1 MFGLSAD
8 TSTDRQS
15 FLSGLDGT
23 IRAGCFVALRLTN
36 PAELGATLETK
47 RAIFKFQRRSIN
59 CWISLSF
66 EYEPK
71 FDTLCSNG
79 CA

>member
-23 IRAGCFVALRLTN
+23 IRAGCFVALRLTY
-36 PAELGATLETK
+36 PAELGAMLEIK
-47 RAIFKFQRRSIN
+47 
-59 CWISLSF
+59 
-66 EYEPK
+66 
-71 FDTLCSNG
+71 
-79 CA
+79 

>member
-15 FLSGLDGT
+15 FLSGLDGA
-23 IRAGCFVALRLTN
+23 IRAGCFVAFRLTN

-47 RAIFKFQRRSIN
+47 
-59 CWISLSF
+59 
-66 EYEPK
+66 
-71 FDTLCSNG
+71 
-79 CA
+79 